1 MRTFLLT
8 ALALLAF
15 AANSI
20 LCRFALGSGSIDA
33 ASFTS
38 IRLAS
43 GAVALLLIPS
53 ATGRTHARW
62 NPISAAMLFAY
73 AIGFSFA
80 YRQLTAGTGALLLF
94 GAVQIT
100 MLTIA
105 IAGGEHPPV
114 VEWLGLLLAIGGLVY
129 LVLPGLHAPPFLGSA
144 LMVAAGIAWG
154 IYTLRGRGATN
165 PVGETAHNF
174 TLAALPA
181 LAVSVLAHLGASI
194 STKGVILAACSG
206 VITSGIGYV
215 IWYAALPGLTAARAA
230 LVQLAVPLIAAA
242 AGIAFLGESL
252 TPRLVWAG
260 VFILGGICLAV
271 LARQKSRS

>member
-1 MRTFLLT
+1 
-8 ALALLAF
+8 
-15 AANSI
+15 
-20 LCRFALGSGSIDA
+20 
-33 ASFTS
+33 
-38 IRLAS
+38 
-43 GAVALLLIPS
+43 
-53 ATGRTHARW
+53 
-62 NPISAAMLFAY
+62 
-73 AIGFSFA
+73 
-80 YRQLTAGTGALLLF
+80 
-94 GAVQIT
+94 
-100 MLTIA
+100 
-105 IAGGEHPPV
+105 
-114 VEWLGLLLAIGGLVY
+114 
-129 LVLPGLHAPPFLGSA
+129 
-144 LMVAAGIAWG
+144 MVAAGIAWG

-194 STKGVILAACSG
+194 STKGVILATCSG

>member
-1 MRTFLLT
+1 
-8 ALALLAF
+8 
-15 AANSI
+15 
-20 LCRFALGSGSIDA
+20 
-33 ASFTS
+33 
-38 IRLAS
+38 
-43 GAVALLLIPS
+43 
-53 ATGRTHARW
+53 
-62 NPISAAMLFAY
+62 MLFAY

-105 IAGGEHPPV
+105 IAGGERPPV